1 VIKQPKRKDETT
13 RGLWGSAQFLQW
25 KPLCFKGVVRW
36 AAFRVCQKTPT
47 HKPPIIFWAS
57 QTSPCTILYETEK
70 LEGEKQSKGKQHGWR
85 TRPSSEI
92 LLPPC
97 LKRSPLACAAHLEV
111 DIVHQIFSMLA
122 WIVNIFLSTFTW
134 MLTFSM
140 LFFSI
145 FHLLTSIFHFLFP
158 IQNMVLVKELFR
170 ANQSHQRRFL

>member
-1 VIKQPKRKDETT
+1 
-13 RGLWGSAQFLQW
+13 
-25 KPLCFKGVVRW
+25 
-36 AAFRVCQKTPT
+36 
-47 HKPPIIFWAS
+47 
-57 QTSPCTILYETEK
+57 LYETEK

-140 LFFSI
+140 LFFNFPSTDFDFPFFISDSKHGPGKGIIQGQPITPETVSI
-145 FHLLTSIFHFLFP
+145 VMTVS
-158 IQNMVLVKELFR
+158 R
-170 ANQSHQRRFL
+170 

>member
-1 VIKQPKRKDETT
+1 M
-13 RGLWGSAQFLQW
+13 
-25 KPLCFKGVVRW
+25 RW

-122 WIVNIFLSTFTW
+122 WIVNIFFIYFH
-134 MLTFSM
+134 MDAYIFNVV
-140 LFFSI
+140 FSI